1 MVNPQLSAALREIP
15 KTETHLHI
23 EGALPFGLLKSLGKN
38 FPRPDSWNANF
49 RFKSFA
55 EFDNCL
61 LSMAGEWY
69 VSPERYHR
77 AAREIFSRMRDEN
90 VRYAEVSFASGMI
103 EFLGIP
109 GDEIAEAISKS
120 APAGLEVRVFM
131 GIHRNGCPPKME
143 RVFGECANWEY
154 LCGLDLHGDETLPLE
169 DWTVRL
175 WRDAARS
182 GLRVKA
188 HAGELCGAES
198 VRQIVEKLG
207 VRQIEHGV
215 RAAENA
221 EVVEWLAER
230 GVRFDVC
237 PTSNVKLGVFS
248 DYRNHPMREL
258 RNARIACTLSSDD
271 PLVFNSTLAG
281 EYDILHAEMGFSAG
295 ECFDVA
301 ADGWRFADVPQNARD
316 EFLREIE
323 RARSGFA

>member
-1 MVNPQLSAALREIP
+1 MANPQLSAALREIP

-23 EGALPFGLLKSLGKN
+23 EGALPFGLLNSLGKN
-38 FPRPDSWNANF
+38 FSRPDSWNANF

-55 EFDNCL
+55 EFDKCL
-61 LSMAGEWY
+61 LSMACEWY
-69 VSPERYHR
+69 VSPERYQR
-77 AAREIFSRMRDEN
+77 AAREIFLRMRDEN
-90 VRYAEVSFASGMI
+90 IRYAEVSFASGMI
-103 EFLGIP
+103 EFLGIA

-120 APAGLEVRVFM
+120 APDGLEVRVFM
-131 GIHRNGCPPKME
+131 GIHRNGRPPKME
-143 RVFGECANWEY
+143 RVFEECANWKY
-154 LCGLDLHGDETLPLE
+154 LDGLDLHGDETLPLE
-169 DWTVRL
+169 DWTVSL
-175 WRDAARS
+175 WRNAAQS
-182 GLRVKA
+182 GLLAKA

-215 RAAENA
+215 R
-221 EVVEWLAER
+221 
-230 GVRFDVC
+230 FDVC
-237 PTSNVKLGVFS
+237 PTSNVKLGVFP
-248 DYRNHPMREL
+248 DYRSHPMRKL

-281 EYDILHAEMGFSAG
+281 EYDILHEKMGFSAG

-323 RARSGFA
+323 RAKSNFA